1 VIIVMGRPSI
11 EDGPIGPLPA
21 GMGAIVA
28 MAIAAAGGRVELVG
42 TLGDDAS
49 GDAVA
54 IALSRAGVG
63 HAALLRIP
71 GTTTPRGGTTDAP
84 TRLDAA
90 DVELGLRYLTDYRV
104 LIVADTVPTDVL
116 TSLSMPPR
124 MPGRARDRRRT
135 RRAADRRGRFGG
147 DRPRGARRGAGPFRG
162 RRRRLRARPRGRH
175 GSRPRPPERGRGGG
189 LGAGR
194 LTRPISSVAR
204 PDA

>member
-1 VIIVMGRPSI
+1 MGRPSI

-54 IALSRAGVG
+54 IALARAGVG

-116 TSLSMPPR
+116 TV
-124 MPGRARDRRRT
+124 AVD
-135 RRAADRRGRFGG
+135 AAAYAGAALVIVVAHGE
-147 DRPRGARRGAGPFRG
+147 RPIAVVDSAATVLEAPDEAQGPFAVAVAG
-162 RRRRLRARPRGRH
+162 YALALEAGTDPALALRSAV
-175 GSRPRPPERGRGGG
+175 EA
-189 LGAGR
+189 AGWE
-194 LTRPISSVAR
+194 PVA
-204 PDA
+204 